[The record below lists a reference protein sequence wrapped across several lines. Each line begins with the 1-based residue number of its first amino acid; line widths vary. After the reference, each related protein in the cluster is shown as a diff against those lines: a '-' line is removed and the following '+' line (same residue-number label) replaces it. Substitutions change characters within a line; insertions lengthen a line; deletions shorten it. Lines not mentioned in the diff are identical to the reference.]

1 MRFVIVHCPCF
12 SYYISISVL
21 NNLFDELPIFRE
33 YPFLADRNSSLS
45 QMTPCKR
52 YYCYSNILD
61 LPTGRGFTFVG
72 IADLYVSLSQQTTGI

>member
-45 QMTPCKR
+45 QMTPCKKVLFLFK
-52 YYCYSNILD
+52 YIGL
-61 LPTGRGFTFVG
+61 
-72 IADLYVSLSQQTTGI
+72 ADRPGLHICRDC